1 MCSKTILAVS
11 GATLALA
18 VASPVAL
25 AAGATQVTVRVE
37 GKTHTLLKSKRVRTH
52 AGSVT
57 RGGAP
62 RGACPATSAA
72 GALDVATGHHWSAT
86 WFSGLDDL
94 EIKRILGDTESTK
107 KFFWAIWV
115 DNRFATTGACE
126 IRLHRGEHLLFA
138 VDSVAHHE
146 HPLSIRAPRHTVAG
160 KPIAV
165 KVVWFS
171 DSGAS
176 KPLAGARVTA
186 AGVSAVTNR
195 HGVAQ
200 VVPSHAGTLA
210 VGATDKGFIRAS
222 QVRIRVTG

>member
-1 MCSKTILAVS
+1 MCSKTILAVG

-25 AAGATQVTVRVE
+25 AAGAAQVTVRVE
-37 GKTHTLLKSKRVRTH
+37 GKTHTLLESKRVHTH

-72 GALDVATGHHWSAT
+72 GALDVATGHRWRAT
-86 WFSGLDDL
+86 WFSSLGDF
-94 EIKRILGDTESTK
+94 EIKRILGDAESTK

-126 IRLHRGEHLLFA
+126 IKLHRGEHLLFA

-146 HPLSIRAPRHTVAG
+146 HPLAIRAPTHAAAG
-160 KPIAV
+160 KPITIR
-165 KVVWFS
+165 VVWFS

-186 AGVSAVTNR
+186 AGVSAVTNG
-195 HGVAQ
+195 HGIAQ
-200 VVPSHAGTLA
+200 VVASRAGTLTLA
-210 VGATDKGFIRAS
+210 AADKGFIRAA
-222 QVRIRVTG
+222 QARVRITG